1 MTTYRIRGWDDNYE
15 TYESRRL
22 KTLLW
27 VAMPTK
33 HDGKTFRR
41 VMRLDPTGSLYGAWA
56 LIVQVAAK
64 CPVRGTLAD
73 GDGPLTALDIAD
85 KTDLSTEAV
94 QHALNVFSSS
104 AIRWLETDSPADSA
118 GVPARFA
125 GTPAYR
131 EDTTDITEQDTTD
144 ITEQDKDTTPHNKRC
159 GDAAA
164 VQVVVDSWNKIEGV
178 RHVRGIAGKRG
189 TAIKTRLSKSGWRD
203 NWQAALE
210 RVSRS
215 SFCKGGGD
223 QGWVADLDWFVKPD
237 TLTKIMEGKY
247 DDRASNPSKR
257 SNNIPGPGQRY
268 TPGVELGEL

>member
-1 MTTYRIRGWDDNYE
+1 MTTYRIRGWDEHYE

-41 VMRLDPTGSLYGAWA
+41 VMRLDPSGSLYGAWA

-73 GDGPLTALDIAD
+73 GDGSLTALDIAD

-94 QHALNVFSSS
+94 QHALDVFSSS
-104 AIRWLETDSPADSA
+104 AIRWLETDSPAESA
-118 GVPARFA
+118 GVPARSA

-131 EDTTDITEQDTTD
+131 TGITEQD
-144 ITEQDKDTTPHNKRC
+144 ITEQDKDTTPHNKRG

-164 VQVVVDSWNKIEGV
+164 VQSVVDAWNKIEGV
-178 RHVRGIAGKRG
+178 RNVRGIAGKRG
-189 TAIKTRLSKSGWRD
+189 KAIKARLADPDWRD
-203 NWQAALE
+203 NWQTALE

-223 QGWVADLDWFVKPD
+223 QGWVADLDWFMKPD

-257 SNNIPGPGQRY
+257 SNNVPGPGQRY
-268 TPGVELGEL
+268 TPGAELGEL